1 MKYFSEIT
9 NKTYDS
15 VKELE
20 AAEKLVSDKAT
31 KRKEAAKVVE
41 DSYQKYVAAR
51 KEWQKNL
58 NDFCK
63 EYGAYHTTVK
73 PGEND
78 PDLFDALI
86 KLNAL
91 W

>member
-15 VKELE
+15 VEELE
-20 AAEKLVSDKAT
+20 KAEKLVNDKAT
-31 KRKEAAKVVE
+31 KRKEAAKIVE
-41 DSYQKYVAAR
+41 DSYKKYVAAR

-63 EYGAYHTTVK
+63 EYGAYHTSFK

-78 PDLFDALI
+78 SDFLDALI
-86 KLNAL
+86 RAL

>member
-20 AAEKLVSDKAT
+20 AAEKLVNDKTT

-41 DSYQKYVAAR
+41 DSYQKYIAAR
-51 KEWQKNL
+51 KEWRKNL

-63 EYGAYHTTVK
+63 EYGAYHTSFK

-78 PDLFDALI
+78 SVLFDTLI
-86 KLNAL
+86 DAL